1 MNAQGHIITGGI
13 SLAVV
18 QYTTAFIP
26 GNYVIPW
33 LFAPVAQYLPYGT
46 IPFVLSGA
54 ACLVGALLP
63 DIDHPQATMSRKLS
77 INKGAG
83 PLGVLGYIGGIFR
96 AILGG
101 HRGFTHTLVFVA
113 LPCVLF
119 PYLPTNY
126 HYLLWAFIVG
136 LSSHL
141 LADMLTEAG
150 IPLLWPIT
158 AKRIGLWKQKTYK

>member
-33 LFAPVAQYLPYGT
+33 LFIPINEYLPYGT
-46 IPFVLSGA
+46 VPFVLSGV
-54 ACLVGALLP
+54 ACLIGALLP
-63 DIDHPQATMSRKLS
+63 DIDHPQATMSRKLL
-77 INKGAG
+77 INRGAG

-96 AILGG
+96 AVLGG
-101 HRGFTHTLVFVA
+101 HRGFTHTLICA
-113 LPCVLF
+113 LLPCVLYPLIPPF
-119 PYLPTNY
+119 YAYVLT
-126 HYLLWAFIVG
+126 AFIVG
-136 LSSHL
+136 YFSHL
-141 LADMLTEAG
+141 LADMLTEQG

-158 AKRIGLWKQKTYK
+158 SKRIGLWTK